1 LYQKSAVEPEGSHF
15 YPLCKAVSKLHEQI
29 PVPEQLRAFCS
40 AVPEGPRD
48 DEVKEPSEPQP
59 SEAKVSVDLY
69 KYRGSRKERAF
80 VPGVPAAPKPSLDFI
95 SVNMDASTSSNVMD
109 WVQEEE
115 GDTGT
120 QISKKRKFQYRP
132 LRLKQTVPNP
142 EKIKKKELK
151 RRRR

>member
-1 LYQKSAVEPEGSHF
+1 
-15 YPLCKAVSKLHEQI
+15 
-29 PVPEQLRAFCS
+29 
-40 AVPEGPRD
+40 VPEGPRD
-48 DEVKEPSEPQP
+48 DEVKEPSQPQP
-59 SEAKVSVDLY
+59 SEAKVSVDVY

-80 VPGVPAAPKPSLDFI
+80 VPGVPATPKPSLDFI

-109 WVQEEE
+109 WVQEE
-115 GDTGT
+115 GGYTGT

-132 LRLKQTVPNP
+132 LKLKQTVPNP